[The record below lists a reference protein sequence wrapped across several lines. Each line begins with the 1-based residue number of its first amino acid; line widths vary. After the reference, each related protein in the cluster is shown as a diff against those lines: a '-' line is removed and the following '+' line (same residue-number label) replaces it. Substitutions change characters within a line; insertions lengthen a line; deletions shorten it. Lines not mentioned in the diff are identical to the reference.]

1 MFIMGMPA
9 TLTCETY
16 ETPPSAQWG
25 LRYYFLAKGKIRMSA
40 YTKFRKLLIYLAIP
54 LALVCTATLHGQNQ
68 VMGQV
73 DFDGAT
79 KLEKSS
85 GVWIDGQYV
94 GYLKELKGSKKIV
107 LLPGEHQIAV
117 RQSGYNDFTQK
128 VVVEPGQTQ
137 LVHVTMQKAS
147 GATAPKVSATLKVD
161 IEPSR
166 AAVFIDDAFL
176 GHAGEL
182 GGAFHSMAISPGKHR
197 IKIEL
202 PGYRTFETEVNLLA
216 GQKSE
221 IKTELV
227 KGSIEQAGPLIKEPQ
242 NVSETPSQTP
252 SR

>member
-1 MFIMGMPA
+1 
-9 TLTCETY
+9 
-16 ETPPSAQWG
+16 
-25 LRYYFLAKGKIRMSA
+25 MSA

-79 KLEKSS
+79 KVEKSS

-107 LLPGEHQIAV
+107 LLPGEHQLAV

-128 VVVEPGQTQ
+128 LVVEPGQTQ

-147 GATAPKVSATLKVD
+147 GATAPKISATLKVD
-161 IEPSR
+161 IQPSR

-182 GGAFHSMAISPGKHR
+182 GGAFSFHGDQPRKA
-197 IKIEL
+197 
-202 PGYRTFETEVNLLA
+202 
-216 GQKSE
+216 
-221 IKTELV
+221 
-227 KGSIEQAGPLIKEPQ
+227 Q
-242 NVSETPSQTP
+242 NQN
-252 SR
+252 

>member
-1 MFIMGMPA
+1 
-9 TLTCETY
+9 
-16 ETPPSAQWG
+16 
-25 LRYYFLAKGKIRMSA
+25 MSA
-40 YTKFRKLLIYLAIP
+40 YTKCKRLLIYVAIP
-54 LALVCTATLHGQNQ
+54 LALFSIPGLVSGQNQ
-68 VMGQV
+68 VMVEV

-79 KLEKSS
+79 KVEKSS

-94 GYLKELKGSKKIV
+94 GYLKELKGSKKIL
-107 LLPGEHQIAV
+107 LLPGEHQLAV
-117 RQSGYNDFTQK
+117 KQSGYNDFSQK
-128 VVVEPGQTQ
+128 LVLEPGQTQ
-137 LVHVTMQKAS
+137 HIRVTMQKAS

-161 IEPSR
+161 IQPSR

-182 GGAFHSMAISPGKHR
+182 GGTFHSMAISPGKHR
-197 IKIEL
+197 IKVEL

-242 NVSETPSQTP
+242 NASEEAPRQTP
-252 SR
+252 GH

>member
-1 MFIMGMPA
+1 
-9 TLTCETY
+9 
-16 ETPPSAQWG
+16 
-25 LRYYFLAKGKIRMSA
+25 MSA
-40 YTKFRKLLIYLAIP
+40 YTKCRHLWIAVVVP
-54 LALVCTATLHGQNQ
+54 LVLSCVVSPLFGQNK
-68 VMGQV
+68 VMGEV
-73 DFDGAT
+73 DFHGAT
-79 KLEKSS
+79 NVEKSS

-94 GYLKELKGSKKIV
+94 GYLKELKGTKKIM
-107 LLPGEHQIAV
+107 LLPGEHEISV
-117 RQSGYNDFTQK
+117 RQTGYVDATQQI
-128 VVVEPGQTQ
+128 VVEPGQTFLMNIVMHKDPRAIRP
-137 LVHVTMQKAS
+137 LVT
-147 GATAPKVSATLKVD
+147 ATLKVN

-227 KGSIEQAGPLIKEPQ
+227 RGSIEQAGPLIKQPNSGESFRG
-242 NVSETPSQTP
+242 N
-252 SR
+252 